1 MGLLCFDKPKKAHST
16 EDHNIACSSDCGI
29 PGTYVPNMSRED
41 RAEWK
46 GKIVG
51 KKKGCPQVEIRKD
64 SFVTVIGLNGYNYKW
79 YRVGDKSS
87 DTSGLNIHVASAGP
101 IQMTFKDWEEWNQ
114 VIEEAKEILENI

>member
-1 MGLLCFDKPKKAHST
+1 
-16 EDHNIACSSDCGI
+16 
-29 PGTYVPNMSRED
+29 MSQKNQ
-41 RAEWK
+41 AKWK

-64 SFVTVIGLNGYNYKW
+64 SFVTVVGLNGYNYKW
-79 YRVGDKSS
+79 YKVGDKSS

-114 VIEEAKEILENI
+114 VIEEAKEILENL